1 MIIRRQSSGLL
12 LPLLPPEALVQTEQ
26 KMVGGGQETF
36 QGNKMVGGGQ
46 ETFQGNTMVRGG

>member
-36 QGNKMVGGGQ
+36 QGNKMVGGGK
-46 ETFQGNTMVRGG
+46 ETF